1 MERVNFELYDLE
13 VEKKLISK
21 EYRKLLRSLRS
32 RLNPNSKKNL
42 RHAFEMAVEA
52 HSKTRRK
59 SGELYIFHPIAVAQ
73 IVIDEIGLGVTSAIC
88 ALLHDTVEDTDL
100 TIEDISLAFDNEVSK
115 IVEGLTKISGIIDT
129 QTSSQLENYK
139 KLIITLA
146 DDIRVILIKI
156 ADRLHNMRTM
166 DAMSPDKQKK
176 IAAETLFLYAPIA
189 NRVGLHAIKTELED
203 LSLKYLEPKEYREIA
218 LKLKET
224 KRQRT
229 KHINDFI
236 GPIEEKL
243 NELEYSFKIYGRPKS
258 IYSIWNKIHNKGV
271 PFEEV
276 FDLLAIRI
284 IIDVPFEKEKQ
295 ECWNVYSIIT
305 DQYLPSTE
313 RLRDWISKPKPN
325 GYEALHTTVMGPN
338 GKFIEVQ
345 IRTKRMDEVA
355 EKGVAAHINYKEG
368 RDGHNETTPID
379 EWLKKISE
387 KLKNSGS
394 SALDLVDDFKLDLY
408 NEEIYVFT
416 PKGELKT
423 MPQGAKV
430 IDFAYEIHS
439 GIGNKCI
446 GAKINHKLVPISHI
460 IETGTQ
466 IEILTSTKQK
476 PTEDWIGIAYTAKAK
491 SAIKN
496 ALKAEIR
503 KEAELGKEILKR
515 KLNSIQAVYNVEN
528 LQTLVTH
535 YKETNHL
542 SFLSKIKY
550 DKINLQDLKKME
562 VVGGIIRIKKTPK
575 ITKQDIPLSD
585 KDVIQ
590 TVKEQLKRNADLL
603 IMGEDASKIEY
614 SYASCCNPI
623 PGDEVFG
630 FITINEGVK
639 IHRVNCPNAV
649 HLMSK
654 YNYRIVKT
662 RWNQSKELSFLTGFK
677 INGIDGLGLINKMT
691 KIISDDYNVNIRS
704 ISIESEEGVF
714 EGIVKLYVHDIDQ
727 LDILIN
733 NIKNLEGVIH
743 IRRIETDI
751 DLK

>member
-1 MERVNFELYDLE
+1 MERINFELYDINN
-13 VEKKLISK
+13 EKKLISK
-21 EYRKLLRSLRS
+21 EYRILLRALKN
-32 RLNPNSKKNL
+32 RLNPSSKKSL
-42 RHAFEMAVEA
+42 RLAFDMAVEA

-73 IVIDEIGLGVTSAIC
+73 IVTEEIGLGVTSAIC
-88 ALLHDTVEDTDL
+88 ALLHDTVEDTEMTIDDL
-100 TIEDISLAFDNEVSK
+100 KNNFGNEVAK

-129 QTSSQLENYK
+129 ESSVQIENYK

-146 DDIRVILIKI
+146 DDVRVILIKI

-166 DAMSPDKQKK
+166 DSMAADKQKK
-176 IAAETLFLYAPIA
+176 IASETLFLYAPIA

-203 LSLKYLEPKEYREIA
+203 LSLKYLEPKEFREIA

-229 KHINDFI
+229 KHINEFI
-236 GPIEEKL
+236 KPIEEKL
-243 NELEYSFKIYGRPKS
+243 NQLDYKFQIYGRPKS
-258 IYSIWNKIHNKGV
+258 IYSIWNKIHKKGV

-284 IIDVPFEKEKQ
+284 ILDVPPEREKQ

-305 DQYLPSTE
+305 DNYIPSTE

-345 IRTKRMDEVA
+345 IRSKRMDEIA

-368 RDGHNETTPID
+368 KDDASDSSPID
-379 EWLKKISE
+379 EWLKRISE
-387 KLKNSGS
+387 KLKTTSD

-416 PKGELKT
+416 PKGDLKM
-423 MPQGAKV
+423 MPTGSRV
-430 IDFAYEIHS
+430 LDFAYEIHS

-460 IETGTQ
+460 LENGTQ
-466 IEILTSTKQK
+466 IEILTSSKQR
-476 PTEDWIGIAYTAKAK
+476 PTEDWLNVANTAKAK

-496 ALKAEIR
+496 ALKSELR
-503 KEAELGKEILKR
+503 KEANEGKEILIR
-515 KLNSIQAVYNVEN
+515 KLNAINANYNQEN
-528 LQTLVTH
+528 LQTLVNH

-542 SFLSKIKY
+542 LFLSKIKF
-550 DKINLQDLKKME
+550 DKINLQDLKKFE
-562 VVGGIIRIKKTPK
+562 VVAGIIKVKKAPK
-575 ITKQDIPLSD
+575 VTTKLNPISD
-585 KDVIQ
+585 TEIIQ
-590 TVKEQLKRNADLL
+590 KVKEQLKKNADLL
-603 IMGEDASKIEY
+603 IMGEDSSRIQY
-614 SYASCCNPI
+614 SYATCCNPI
-623 PGDEVFG
+623 PGDDVFG
-630 FITINEGVK
+630 FITLNEGVK
-639 IHRVNCPNAV
+639 IHRTNCPNAV

-654 YNYRIVKT
+654 FNYRIVKT
-662 RWNQSKELSFLTGFK
+662 KWNNSKEISFLTGFK

-691 KIISDDYNVNIRS
+691 KIISEDYNVNIRS

-714 EGIVKLYVHDIDQ
+714 EGIVKLYVMDIDQ
-727 LDILIN
+727 LDTLIN
-733 NIKNLEGVIH
+733 NIKKLEGVIN
-743 IRRIETDI
+743 IKRIDTE
-751 DLK
+751 